1 MSGYK
6 HIEEAIGTF
15 IGMRYRRCVEVGYG
29 GNLVAASIIQRR
41 GGSILCV
48 DRKPFPPAGTIRTAV
63 DDITDPDLRLYRGSD
78 CIYAIRPGIEMMPD
92 LIELAANVRSDLLI
106 YHLGCEI
113 YQDGGERIDCGVILH
128 RYCAK
133 QKTQSEREKC

>member
-1 MSGYK
+1 MSSYK
-6 HIEEAIGTF
+6 HIEEAIGRF

-29 GNLVAASIIQRR
+29 GNIVAASIIQRM

-48 DRKPFPPAGTIRTAV
+48 DRKSFPPAGTIRTAV
-63 DDITDPDLRLYRGSD
+63 DDITDPDLRLYRGAD

-92 LIELAANVRSDLLI
+92 LIELAATFGSDLLI

-113 YQDGGERIDCGVILH
+113 YLDGAERIDCGVILH
-128 RYCAK
+128 RYHPK
-133 QKTQSEREKC
+133 HTVQSEREEC